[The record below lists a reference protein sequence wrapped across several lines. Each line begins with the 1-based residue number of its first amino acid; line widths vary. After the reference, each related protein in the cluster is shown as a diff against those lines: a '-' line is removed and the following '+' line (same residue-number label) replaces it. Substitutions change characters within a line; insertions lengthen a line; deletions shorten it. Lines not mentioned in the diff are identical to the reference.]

1 MAITVKVC
9 LTDAMGRAVE
19 VEAPIDI
26 HEIGIGVGPIGCL
39 MFDRTE
45 EKTPITFA
53 RIYRQRVGMAPVA
66 PVAPIL
72 Q

>member
-1 MAITVKVC
+1 MSVMVKVC
-9 LTDAMGRAVE
+9 LQDAMGRSVE

-26 HEIGIGVGPIGCL
+26 QEIGIGVGPIGCL
-39 MFDRTE
+39 MFDRTD
-45 EKTPITFA
+45 EKTPLTFA
-53 RIYRQRVGMAPVA
+53 RIYRQRLGVSTAV